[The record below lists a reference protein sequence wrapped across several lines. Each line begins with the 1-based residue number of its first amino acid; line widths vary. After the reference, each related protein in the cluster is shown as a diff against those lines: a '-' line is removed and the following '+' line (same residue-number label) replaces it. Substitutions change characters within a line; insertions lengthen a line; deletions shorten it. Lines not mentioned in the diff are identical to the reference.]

1 MMPPSS
7 SYPIL
12 LLINILIPTINSQ
25 TCDPCTQTTGS
36 IFKVVPNTNCV
47 EYVQCINSKQIGGT
61 FRCSGDTIY
70 DDSKQYCNWVSSV
83 TCIDSDEVDCM
94 PERIETDSPTQRPTS
109 RPAVTQ
115 KPVSPTLIVNV
126 PDGTINGDTLS
137 PGNNEDETVDCDE
150 TNPCP
155 TNYTGYQTKP
165 NTNCQSYI
173 ECKFGIP
180 VGEYDCPTENTRFII
195 EFGAIS
201 GKCSEE
207 VVVPTGW
214 TCPLDVSCTIDIDIQ
229 LPISTDSPTTLEP
242 TTASPTTKP
251 TIQPETSTYQMFR
264 NYILQHEDEI
274 SFIFNKPDGTSS
286 TKYKFDDFIIALDV
300 SALQL
305 PSNKAFFSGSN
316 IPGRLPRITGMEY
329 GLVNVAAFLSNVK
342 EVGIRYDTCDEWNTE
357 YEQSPHEKYPLSN
370 ACGQYGRSY
379 EDEVCVADEP
389 FHCVVDTFMEVMAND
404 YNVEE
409 NLPPFMC
416 KPREFNV
423 GQEVYPGYYD
433 TIDKVVIQSPY
444 ANTVGRTDVAGCC
457 WWGRG
462 VMLTK
467 GTCTLGKLDI
477 YLGQGAVDR
486 GIYVYP
492 DINFCLTPEAICN
505 HEKSNELRWV
515 LGLLEWTDR
524 IQSYVDP
531 LTGWNYMDQLQQF
544 VNDGMVGT
552 DFIKSV
558 VNIVTRNCDDL
569 CPDKWPVGDKVY
581 MENRVDHFRRLVFEV
596 FNLPFTYQPTLSP
609 SPPPSRSPSLSPTIT
624 AMPATPKPTRKKK
637 VIALPP
643 NKARDRLGGHSM
655 AMLMAILVGTF
666 LLLCW

>member
-1 MMPPSS
+1 
-7 SYPIL
+7 
-12 LLINILIPTINSQ
+12 
-25 TCDPCTQTTGS
+25 
-36 IFKVVPNTNCV
+36 
-47 EYVQCINSKQIGGT
+47 
-61 FRCSGDTIY
+61 
-70 DDSKQYCNWVSSV
+70 
-83 TCIDSDEVDCM
+83 M